1 MPEQAADVSKQAP
14 DVSEQAAGVDERTA
28 SGHRQGP
35 VRSEAARVAVLQAT
49 SKLFAERGYERL
61 TMEGVASEAGVS
73 KQTIYRWWPSKGA
86 LVSDCL
92 LQGQLFPD
100 RFTVPNS
107 GELRRDL
114 TAWLDTILALL
125 GQPQGELLVRSLI
138 AASVENADIGRRLH
152 ESLGASQSL
161 TERFQIAIADGQLAP
176 DARLEEIGE
185 AIIGALLLRALSRS
199 ESNAGS
205 IQRLLDALLGPA
217 LPA

>member
-1 MPEQAADVSKQAP
+1 MQFVNMMAGMPEQAPSVEERAV
-14 DVSEQAAGVDERTA
+14 AA
-28 SGHRQGP
+28 HRQGP

-92 LQGQLFPD
+92 LQGQLFPN

-107 GELRRDL
+107 GNLRRDL
-114 TAWLDTILALL
+114 TAWLGTILALL

-152 ESLGASQSL
+152 ESLGASRSL
-161 TERFQIAIADGQLAP
+161 TERFQIAIADGQLSA

-199 ESNAGS
+199 ESSPES
-205 IQRLLDALLGPA
+205 IQRLLDAVLGQARPA
-217 LPA
+217 

>member
-1 MPEQAADVSKQAP
+1 MMAGMPEQAADA
-14 DVSEQAAGVDERTA
+14 SEQAPGVDERAA

-35 VRSEAARVAVLQAT
+35 VRSEAARVAVLEAT

-61 TMEGVASEAGVS
+61 TMEGVAAEAGVS

-92 LQGQLFPD
+92 LQGQLFPN

-107 GELRRDL
+107 GELRHDL
-114 TAWLDTILALL
+114 TAWLSAVLALL

-152 ESLGASQSL
+152 ESLGASHSL
-161 TERFQIAIADGQLAP
+161 TERFEIAIADGQLAA

-185 AIIGALLLRALSRS
+185 AIIGALLLRALSRT
-199 ESNAGS
+199 ESS
-205 IQRLLDALLGPA
+205 DESLQRLLDAVLGPA
-217 LPA
+217 QPSG